1 MSDKRNVFS
10 GLFWKFSERILAQ
23 GVSFVV
29 SIILARILMPE
40 DYGIVSM
47 VNIFI
52 TIADVFVVS
61 GFSTAL
67 IQKHDANETDFST
80 ILYCSLFVSVLIYVV
95 LFLSAPFIADFY
107 NEPILAQVIRVFGLR
122 MPLAAYNSVQHAYVS
137 RHMLFKKFF
146 YSTLGGT
153 LVSGIVGIAMAYLG
167 FGVWALIGQYFTN
180 SIIDIIVLSFTIKW
194 KPKLLFSLS
203 SAKSLMSFG
212 WKILMADLV
221 GTVYQ
226 QLRSFIIGKVYT
238 SADLAYYNRGKRF
251 PDLITTNVDGT
262 ISSVLFPAMS
272 DYSDDKEKIRNIVS
286 RTMRVSS
293 YIMFPLMI
301 GMVAV
306 SKPLIFVLLTEKWTE
321 AIPYMQIMCIAGAV
335 NSVTNT
341 NLQALKAIGRSDVV
355 LKLEFIKKP
364 VGLVMILISMR
375 FSVLAIAWTMP
386 IYAIYAAIVN
396 MGPNKKLIGYGL
408 KDQIMDLSPA
418 TLLSIIMFLAMK
430 LVEQVYVTMPV
441 LLVLQVLVGALVYL
455 LASYISK
462 ADAFIYLLQYV
473 KSILHRGK

>member
-80 ILYCSLFVSVLIYVV
+80 ILYCSLLVSVLIYVV
-95 LFLSAPFIADFY
+95 LFLSAPFIAVFY
-107 NEPILAQVIRVFGLR
+107 DEPILAQVIRVFGLR

-153 LVSGIVGIAMAYLG
+153 LVSGVVGIAMAYLG

-238 SADLAYYNRGKRF
+238 SVDLAYYNRGKRF

-293 YIMFPLMI
+293 YIMFPLMV

-306 SKPLIFVLLTEKWTE
+306 SKPLIFVLITEKWTK

-396 MGPNKKLIGYGL
+396 MSPNKKLIGYGL
-408 KDQIMDLSPA
+408 KDQIMDLTPA
-418 TLLSIIMFLAMK
+418 TLLSIIMFFAMK
-430 LVEQVYVTMPV
+430 LVERVHVTIPV

-462 ADAFIYLLQYV
+462 ADAFIYLLEYV
-473 KSILHRGK
+473 KSHLHRGE